1 MAKGE
6 TWRHFFRTVSV
17 LIGVKERKIIPWKS
31 DTDDSVKH
39 VPILSVTPENQES
52 IRPKIVAVLVVCN
65 NAINHPSSC
74 YEVE

>member
-1 MAKGE
+1 M
-6 TWRHFFRTVSV
+6 TPFFRTVSV
-17 LIGVKERKIIPWKS
+17 LIGVKERKIIPWNS

-39 VPILSVTPENQES
+39 VPILSVTPK
-52 IRPKIVAVLVVCN
+52 RPKIVAVLVVRN